1 MGIEQTYKAYY
12 DSILSGKSYF
22 DTRASV
28 RYAIS
33 DYLAHLFFG
42 LDFTKIVYTNPEYA
56 FRKRLE
62 TLANGIEATNGIEY
76 ADLQLPFASY
86 NFTSEPK
93 IIKSV
98 SASEWMGYYD
108 ETLED
113 YLHFVNV
120 EMGAKVQLFFYGAND
135 LAVAHRIAL
144 IESHS
149 KFPVKYLQAIY
160 WRNKT
165 LPLPVF
171 ITIDSIKTS
180 NDFGKNETQ
189 WLTENH
195 MHAMVLNLKIETC
208 QCHVHN
214 GLNAV
219 PLPYKWKQTTVNK
232 DNWQDGQAEYY
243 TQKAVLA
250 FTEKLLGFK
259 NCYTPEDT
267 LNEVAL
273 RQVELLSGL
282 TYKDCDDRT
291 LKQVASVIPSGI
303 ACEMLEGLFNQPIQ
317 VQFNRLKYNPEKT
330 VVDSKTGKVDV
341 YIDFITKPATNQYWY
356 QTDIVIPGHETIH
369 VTDCHINHVILPD
382 MYPNSEYEVMFI
394 ARDINGGFNTIPLK
408 FTTPIWENETLPEST
423 QTGSPDDLNNRQV
436 NNSETPPEPQSIP
449 LNGLIGM
456 IDDDDFIGLEV

>member
-1 MGIEQTYKAYY
+1 MGIEQTYKSYY
-12 DSILSGKSYF
+12 DSIIAGKSYM

-42 LDFTKIVYTNPEYA
+42 IDFTRVIYTNPEYA

-62 TLANGIEATNGIEY
+62 TLANGIETINGGIQY
-76 ADLQLPFASY
+76 TDLQLPFASY
-86 NFTSEPK
+86 NFISEPK

-98 SASEWMGYYD
+98 SASEWVGYYD

-113 YLHFVNV
+113 YLHFMNV
-120 EMGAKVQLFFYGAND
+120 EMQAKVQLFFYGAND

-144 IESHS
+144 TESHS
-149 KFPVKYLQAIY
+149 KFPVKYLQDIY

-165 LPLPVF
+165 LKLPVF
-171 ITIDSIKTS
+171 ITIDNIKTS

-189 WLTENH
+189 WLSENH
-195 MHAMVLNLKIETC
+195 MQAMVLTLKIETC
-208 QCHVHN
+208 QCHVHR

-219 PLPYKWKQTTVNK
+219 PLPYKWKETTINK
-232 DNWQDGQAEYY
+232 DTWEDGQPEYY

-259 NCYTPEDT
+259 NCYTPEAT
-267 LNEVAL
+267 LNEVAI
-273 RQVELLSGL
+273 RQAELLSGL
-282 TYKDCDDRT
+282 QYKDCDEKT
-291 LKQVASVIPSGI
+291 FKQIASVIPSTM
-303 ACEMLEGLFNQPIQ
+303 AVEMLEGLFNQPVQ
-317 VQFNRLKYNPEKT
+317 VQFNRLKYNADKT
-330 VVDSKTGKVDV
+330 VVDPKTGKVDV

-356 QTDIVIPGHETIH
+356 RTDIIIPGHQAIY
-369 VTDCHINHVILPD
+369 VTDCHVNHVILPD
-382 MYPNSEYEVMFI
+382 MFPNSEYEVMFV

-408 FTTPIWENETLPEST
+408 FTTPIWENETLPLATE
-423 QTGSPDDLNNRQV
+423 TGNAEDLNNHQI
-436 NNSETPPEPQSIP
+436 NESEGLPEPQSVP

-456 IDDDDFIGLEV
+456 DDDFVGLEA